1 MKTMPTDDMAKQL
14 IEAKEA
20 YYTGSPIMSDAAFD
34 EMEEKL
40 RDINPKHSYFKV
52 VGSPITNS
60 KTKFKHV
67 IPMLSAGKTKTAE
80 EVREWAKKMGI
91 GPKDLL
97 LAEPKID
104 GLSGTCI
111 YENGK
116 LTTVATRGDG
126 EIGQDITHVTAYI
139 KIPKTIDIAKGR
151 IEVRGEFYL
160 PKKNSITKERL
171 RNTAVGL
178 INRKDDGIEDLKH
191 VRFVAYQVHGSQMD
205 SEGYKMS
212 WLDNNGFEVIKCKL
226 LSVDEVEAYNKN
238 YLDHLREAWPY
249 ETDGQIY
256 VVNDNTRWAA
266 IDAKREV
273 EHHHHY
279 MIALKPPAEGKQTVL
294 LGIEWNVSR
303 QGKVVPVGLFKP
315 VTLGDAKVQRATLNN
330 FENVEKLGLFEGDD
344 IFIEKANDVIPF
356 FKENL
361 SARQKGHPSGYDKS
375 LVPTKC
381 PSCKDP
387 LHRSGVH
394 LICANPDCA
403 EQNILK
409 IVHWVKQCKMEFF
422 GESSVRAL
430 FAAGKIK
437 NIHSLYSLKE
447 SDLQGLD
454 SFGDSRIKNTLKQIA
469 ETKEMT
475 INEFIDRLGI
485 ESVGERAV
493 TNMGIKSV
501 PEMWAFKNP
510 NDMSVGRHFTGYIRE
525 NKDFVKEVLEEV
537 TIIAPKVKAKGA
549 KSIAMTG
556 KGPDGRDA
564 LAKKIEANGDVFS
577 EHVGK
582 DTDILLC
589 EDTKGSSSKLAKAA
603 KMGVKLMTYAEYF
616 K

>member
-1 MKTMPTDDMAKQL
+1 MKTMTADDIYGKL
-14 IEAKEA
+14 LEAKDA
-20 YYTGSPIMSDAAFD
+20 YYAGDPIMSDAAFD
-34 EMEEKL
+34 DLEERL
-40 RDINPKHSYFKV
+40 RSLDPKHKYFKV
-52 VGSPITNS
+52 VGAVTNS

-67 IPMLSAGKTKTAE
+67 IPMLSAGKAKTSD
-80 EVREWAKKMGI
+80 EVKDWARKMVI
-91 GPKDLL
+91 GPKVDLI
-97 LAEPKID
+97 AEPKID
-104 GLSGTCI
+104 GCSGTCI
-111 YENGK
+111 YEDGK

-126 EIGQDITHVTAYI
+126 EVGQDITHVTAHI
-139 KIPKTIDIAKGR
+139 KLPKTIDITKGR

-160 PKKNSITKERL
+160 PKKNPIAKERL
-171 RNTAVGL
+171 RNAAVGL
-178 INRKDDGIEDLKH
+178 INRKEDGIEEQKH
-191 VRFVAYQVHGSQMD
+191 VHFVAYQVWGSKMD
-205 SEGYKMS
+205 AEGIKLN
-212 WLDNNGFEVIKCKL
+212 WIKKQGFEVIEYEVLTINDVEQHNNLYLKKL
-226 LSVDEVEAYNKN
+226 RND
-238 YLDHLREAWPY
+238 WPY

-256 VVNDNTRWAA
+256 VVNDNTLWDA
-266 IDAKREV
+266 IDAKYDV
-273 EHHHHY
+273 DHHHHY
-279 MIALKPPAEGKQTVL
+279 MIALKPPAEGKQTRL
-294 LGIEWNVSR
+294 KDIEWNVSR
-303 QGKVVPVGLFKP
+303 QGKIIPVGIFDP
-315 VTLGDAKVQRATLNN
+315 VILGDAKVQRATLNN
-330 FENVEKLGLFEGDD
+330 FENVKNLGLFEGDD

-361 SARQKGHPSGYDKS
+361 SAKQKGHPSGYDKA

-387 LHRSGVH
+387 LHHSGVH
-394 LICANPDCA
+394 LICANPDCE

-409 IVHWVKQCKMEFF
+409 VVHWVKACKMEFF

-430 FAAGKIK
+430 FAAGKIR

-469 ETKEMT
+469 DTREMT

-501 PEMWAFKNP
+501 ADMWAFKNP
-510 NDMSVGRHFTGYIRE
+510 NDMSVGRHLLGYLKE
-525 NKDFVKEVLEEV
+525 NKDFVKELMEEV

-549 KSIAMTG
+549 KSVAMTG
-556 KGPDGRDA
+556 RGPDTRDN

-577 EHVGK
+577 DHVGK

-589 EDTKGSSSKLAKAA
+589 EDVKGSSSKLAKAA
-603 KMGVKLMTYAEYF
+603 KLGVKLMSYEEYF